1 MTLAHLAPHIGLCAL
16 LGTTAA
22 LCLTQHHPYRHRPA
36 HGHTAKEHGME
47 IVYTNRRQGEERV
60 HLELTAA
67 DLSSLAS
74 GDPTRTAELNALV
87 AAADRRLNARARQS

>member
-1 MTLAHLAPHIGLCAL
+1 
-16 LGTTAA
+16 
-22 LCLTQHHPYRHRPA
+22 
-36 HGHTAKEHGME
+36 ME

-87 AAADRRLNARARQS
+87 AAADRRLNTRARQS